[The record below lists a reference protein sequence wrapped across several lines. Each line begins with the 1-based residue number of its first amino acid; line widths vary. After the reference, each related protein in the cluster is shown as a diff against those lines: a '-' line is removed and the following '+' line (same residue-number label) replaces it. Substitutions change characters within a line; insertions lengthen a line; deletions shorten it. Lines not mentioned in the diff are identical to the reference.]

1 MSKDLRSDSLGIST
15 GRRGTPSMMGYFLTR
30 RGLGFGPVMFSLLL
44 LGFKTDSRKI
54 ESFAKE
60 EKMNLRCPP
69 EKMKGGTV
77 SYTYQNNEINLV
89 GDLSLEKGDTFVGA
103 TYMGVVVR
111 VP

>member
-1 MSKDLRSDSLGIST
+1 
-15 GRRGTPSMMGYFLTR
+15 
-30 RGLGFGPVMFSLLL
+30 LGFGPVMFLLLL

-77 SYTYQNNEINLV
+77 LHIPKQRNKILWGIFRWRRGTPS
-89 GDLSLEKGDTFVGA
+89 
-103 TYMGVVVR
+103 
-111 VP
+111 